1 MADQVPHVEVAC
13 AEGRVRS
20 VTLLYHD
27 VITGGRGEDSGFP
40 GAGPA
45 RYKLEEHEFEGH
57 LQALSEMTRSPPGRV
72 ADAWIEGKPPEWLLT
87 FDDGGASAR
96 RISETLARYAWQGH
110 FFITVNRIDSPAFV
124 TQDDIRAIKGL
135 GHVIGSHSYSH
146 PERMS
151 RCSWD
156 ELQWEWGHSLEIL
169 SEIIGEPVVT
179 ASVPAGY
186 YSKQVARAAASVGMK
201 ALFSSEPVTRV
212 RVVDGCLVLGRFTL
226 QRGAPPEVA
235 ASIAARRPGPRL
247 RQFASWNMRK
257 AAKTVGGETYLRL
270 RRALLDKR

>member
-1 MADQVPHVEVAC
+1 
-13 AEGRVRS
+13 VRT

-27 VITGGRGEDSGFP
+27 VVAEGRYEDSGFR

-45 RYKLEEHEFEGH
+45 RYKLDEREFERH
-57 LQALSEMTRSPPGRV
+57 LRALSKTTRSPPGRV
-72 ADAWIEGKPPEWLLT
+72 ADAWTGAKSPEWLLT
-87 FDDGGASAR
+87 FDDGGASAL
-96 RISETLARYAWQGH
+96 RIAETLAHYGWQGH

-124 TQDDIRAIKGL
+124 THDDIRAINGL

-156 ELQWEWGHSLEIL
+156 ELQWEWGHSLDLL
-169 SEIIGEPVVT
+169 SEIIREPVVT

-201 ALFSSEPVTRV
+201 ALFNSEPVTRT
-212 RVVDGCLVLGRFTL
+212 RDVDGCLVLGRFTL
-226 QRGAPPEVA
+226 QRGAPAEVA
-235 ASIAARRPGPRL
+235 ASLAARRPLPRL
-247 RQFASWNMRK
+247 RQFASWNVRK
-257 AAKTVGGETYLRL
+257 AAKTVGGDSYLGL
-270 RRALLDKR
+270 RRALLRRRDD